1 MSRIEKHM
9 AGNPAIGEG
18 EQAIPVGQTNLTY
31 KLHHQNESFSE
42 KI

>member
-18 EQAIPVGQTNLTY
+18 EQAIPVQTNLTY
-31 KLHHQNESFSE
+31 KLHHPNESFSE